1 MSSSSTSA
9 ITSEINAFSSRPVAD
24 ISTGLSAIIYANGGP
39 FIAWKILNLTRIR
52 DYETSIADV
61 FKIVVRIGL
70 GDYVYR
76 VFPSKINT
84 HIVLRKADPIKAG
97 AINSHDFIAFINME
111 TAPVVTSASNSGAS
125 ADTLNLSN
133 LVDVEFDLVP
143 SAIIKAKN
151 LRLRGTYRDMSA
163 KTLMQTIFDKDIKPL
178 GIEFLHMYKP
188 DNETVRKNMVL
199 SDGVHALS
207 LPTYMQH
214 SLGGLYNEGIGT
226 YVQSNSNVTSM
237 YIYPLYNL
245 QMFSSAKK
253 RLVVVLAQQSTYAE
267 TERSYYVDGDTAHVL
282 ITGDRKLIASA
293 DSQFEN
299 DGVGFRRVA
308 AGAMMTKP
316 VGIAKGAVKSYSA
329 DLLKQEVIGDVSG
342 RVTNRP
348 NASRA
353 ISDNPHLDR
362 SKLSYRKCSTMMLT
376 WENSNDELLYP
387 GMACRVITTI
397 DNKVVMMDGSLV
409 YSETVVSL
417 QGVIAASSSYSST
430 TLLKVMVGDD
440 RSISSDRAAMSGA
453 VEPTKIR

>member
-1 MSSSSTSA
+1 MSNSSTSA
-9 ITSEINAFSSRPVAD
+9 IASEIEAFAKRPVAD
-24 ISTGLSAIIYANGGP
+24 ISKGLSAIIYANGGP

-76 VFPSKINT
+76 IFPSKVNIQIT
-84 HIVLRKADPIKAG
+84 LRKADPVKAG
-97 AINSHDFIAFINME
+97 VINSQSFIAFINMD
-111 TAPVVTSASNSGAS
+111 TAPVVTSAANSGAS

-133 LVDVEFDLVP
+133 FVDVEFDLVP
-143 SAIIKAKN
+143 SEIIKVKN

-163 KTLMQTIFDKDIKPL
+163 KALMESIFDKSIKPL
-178 GIEFLHMYKP
+178 GVQFLNMYKL

-237 YIYPLYNL
+237 YVYPLYKL
-245 QMFSSAKK
+245 DMFSTAKK
-253 RLVVVLAQQSTYAE
+253 RLVVVLAQQNAYAE
-267 TERSYYVDGDTAHVL
+267 TERSYYVDGDTVHVL

-308 AGAMMTKP
+308 ASAMMTKP
-316 VGIAKGAVKSYSA
+316 VGISKGSVNAYTA

-342 RVTNRP
+342 RVSNRP

-362 SKLSYRKCSTMMLT
+362 SKLSYKKCSTMMLT

-387 GMACRVITTI
+387 GMACRVITTV
-397 DNKVVMMDGSLV
+397 DNKIVIMDGSLV
-409 YSETVVSL
+409 YSETIISL
-417 QGVIAASSSYSST
+417 QGVIAASTSYAST

-440 RSISSDRAAMSGA
+440 KAISSTRAAMSGA
-453 VEPTKIR
+453 VEPTQA